1 MHRRRFLAKT
11 GGLVAAAGVTAV
23 AGAPSVIAQ
32 PKFQWRMAAS
42 WTPATDVLWGGTRR
56 FAALVDE
63 LTGGRLKVEPF
74 AAGELVGWLDVF
86 DACQQ
91 GTIEMFHSFPGYWG
105 GKEPA
110 TQWFGA
116 VPFGL
121 NAQGSTTWLYAGDGL
136 RLWEETYAPFG
147 LVPRPGGST
156 GVQMGGWFRKRI
168 DRLADLR
175 GLKIRMGPT
184 LGGRVLARAGATALV
199 VPASQALAAL
209 EQGTLDG
216 VEMVGPHDDLRQ
228 GFYRGARYYYYPGW
242 QDLGVTWEFTVNKK
256 AYEALPVDLRRALD
270 SAAQVVG
277 TLVLAEYEAKNALG
291 LRRLRT
297 EFKDRVEILPF
308 PAPVLKDLRKLAAEV
323 LREESEKSP
332 MARKVHRSY
341 TAFQDLLGDWGR
353 ISEGAYHTLAA
364 G

>member
-1 MHRRRFLAKT
+1 MHRRKVLVAA
-11 GGLVAAAGVTAV
+11 GGLVAAAGATAI

-32 PKFQWRMAAS
+32 PRFQWRMAAS
-42 WTPATDVLWGGTRR
+42 WPPAVEVLWGGSRR

-63 LTGGRLKVEPF
+63 LTGGRLKIEAF
-74 AAGELVGWLDVF
+74 AAGELVGAFDVF

-91 GTIEMFHSFPGYWG
+91 GTIEMFHSSPSYWG

-110 TQWFGA
+110 AQWFAA

-121 NAQGSTTWLYAGDGL
+121 NAQGTSVWLHAGDGL

-156 GVQMGGWFRKRI
+156 GVQMGGWFRKKVE
-168 DRLADLR
+168 RLADFR
-175 GLKIRMGPT
+175 GLKLRMPG
-184 LGGRVLARAGATALV
+184 LGGRVLARAGATAM
-199 VPASQALAAL
+199 VPPISQALQAL
-209 EQGTLDG
+209 EQGTIDA
-216 VEMVGPHDDLRQ
+216 VEFSGPHDDLTM
-228 GFYRGARYYYYPGW
+228 GFHRGARYYYYPGW
-242 QDLGVTWEFTVNKK
+242 HELGASYEFTFNKR
-256 AYEALPVDLRRALD
+256 AYDALPVDLRRALD
-270 SAAQVVG
+270 SAALAVS
-277 TLVLAEYEAKNALG
+277 TLVLAEHEAKNALA

-297 EFKDRVEILPF
+297 EFKDRVEVLAF
-308 PAPVLKDLRKLAAEV
+308 PVPVMKELRKLAAEV

-341 TAFQDLLGDWGR
+341 VAFQELLRDWGR
-353 ISEGAYHTLAA
+353 VSEGAYQALAS